1 MLLVAIVVLLG
12 LALWLVRSIL
22 RPEPV
27 QPPPEETGTP
37 EGSGT
42 LLPWH
47 SDYKQLRVEY
57 HQFVDKSVPPKQ

>member
-27 QPPPEETGTP
+27 QPPPEQ
-37 EGSGT
+37 SGT
-42 LLPWH
+42 IVPWH

>member
-1 MLLVAIVVLLG
+1 MLLLAIVVLLG

-27 QPPPEETGTP
+27 RPPSEE
-37 EGSGT
+37 SGPIV
-42 LLPWH
+42 PWH

-57 HQFVDKSVPPKQ
+57 HQFVD